1 MLDEKRVRR
10 VFGEMEERGLT
21 QMMVSDPNAI
31 FWLTGK
37 WIFPGERFLG
47 LLLRLNRPAVLYV
60 NILFQFEEEIGAEKV
75 YFSDTD
81 DIVPLWKNEIDPQ
94 QKLGIDKVM
103 PSKFLLMM
111 MENNVAAGYTGG
123 SIAIDLTRQ
132 VKDERE
138 QELMRRSSR
147 INDAAMERFVKL
159 VVPGVSEIEIAEQ
172 LLPIY
177 KSLGAQK
184 YSFDPI
190 VSFGAHA
197 ADPHHMPDGT
207 VLQEGD
213 CVLFDVGCVA
223 DNYCSD
229 MTRTFFYKREPSERD
244 RLVYETVLKANRTAE
259 QMLRPGIVL
268 STVDKTARDIIE
280 AEGFG
285 PYFTHR
291 LGHFI
296 GIEDH
301 EYGDVSLANQSV
313 TRAGNTHSIEP
324 GIYLPGE
331 MGVRIEDLVLI
342 TQNGH
347 EVLNSYPKDLE
358 VIG

>member
-244 RLVYETVLKANRTAE
+244 RLVYETV
-259 QMLRPGIVL
+259 
-268 STVDKTARDIIE
+268 ARDIIE

>member
-244 RLVYETVLKANRTAE
+244 RLVYETVQN
-259 QMLRPGIVL
+259 
-268 STVDKTARDIIE
+268 SARH
-280 AEGFG
+280 
-285 PYFTHR
+285 YR
-291 LGHFI
+291 
-296 GIEDH
+296 
-301 EYGDVSLANQSV
+301 S
-313 TRAGNTHSIEP
+313 
-324 GIYLPGE
+324 
-331 MGVRIEDLVLI
+331 
-342 TQNGH
+342 
-347 EVLNSYPKDLE
+347 
-358 VIG
+358 